1 MTATDLHPS
10 ERWTLAYIALLV
22 VAAVWLPPIHQ
33 PEAYHRFADQRM
45 LFGIPHFFDVASN
58 LVFVAAGALGLLR
71 LGRGEL
77 RSRACA
83 AHLAMFFAGL
93 VLTGFGS
100 ALYHL
105 RPDSQTL
112 FLDRFPMV
120 ITFAGLIGT
129 FLTLRVSR
137 RMGDLGLVAAL
148 MTGGAGLALALV
160 TGNLSLYVAVQ
171 FGGLAGILVG
181 LLTTQRSRR
190 WTPWYVLTGWYV
202 LAKLFEAADQH
213 IWQWSGQLMAG
224 HTLKHLAAGM
234 CGFILLKAFARD

>member
-22 VAAVWLPPIHQ
+22 IAAVWLPPIHQ
-33 PEAYHRFADQRM
+33 PEAYHQFADQRA
-45 LFGIPHFFDVASN
+45 LFGIPRFFDVVSN
-58 LVFVAAGALGLLR
+58 LMFLVAGALGLAR
-71 LGRGEL
+71 LQRGAL

-83 AHLAMFFAGL
+83 AHLAVFFVGL
-93 VLTGFGS
+93 VLTAIGS

-105 RPDSQTL
+105 RPDSQSL

-120 ITFAGLIGT
+120 IAFAGLVGT

-148 MTGGAGLALALV
+148 LIGGAGLALALV

-171 FGGLAGILVG
+171 FGGLAGILIG
-181 LLTTQRSRR
+181 LVTAPPSRR
-190 WTPWYVLTGWYV
+190 WAPWYAVAGWYM
-202 LAKLFEAADQH
+202 LAKLLEAGDQLV
-213 IWQWSGQLMAG
+213 WQLSGQLVAG
-224 HTLKHLAAGM
+224 HTLKHLAAGL
-234 CGFILLKAFARD
+234 CGFIVLRAFARD